1 MVPHQCQMHARR
13 RARSSQSSCHTYR
26 RSLMRR
32 LGMRCQLDR
41 PACVMDAL
49 TRNLLDA
56 RLPDLHLV

>member
-1 MVPHQCQMHARR
+1 MAPHQCQMHVRR
-13 RARSSQSSCHTYR
+13 RARSPQASCHTYR

-32 LGMRCQLDR
+32 LGMSCALDR
-41 PACVMDAL
+41 PACMMDTL